1 MVLSPLT
8 LSLPQAYRAPGML
21 VVQKVEVDPAATCA
35 SHPPRSLRHFCS
47 ARHASNFGSMSAA
60 RHTSALF
67 RIR

>member
-35 SHPPRSLRHFCS
+35 SPSPHSLRPLAPPGMH
-47 ARHASNFGSMSAA
+47 R
-60 RHTSALF
+60 TSVAYS
-67 RIR
+67 